1 MAPPRRQFTGKAPN
15 GDNWGKHGWTP
26 GSLPDQNG
34 KVFVITGGN
43 SGIGLE
49 AARML
54 GRRCGTVVLLCRS
67 LPRANEAIEE
77 LMRTSPANCDYS
89 AIECDL
95 ADLSSVASAAE
106 KVRAEHERIDAL
118 INNAGIMM
126 VPERTLTKDGF
137 EMHFGTNH
145 LGHFALSAQLS
156 EMVEAC
162 GGRFVTVSSQAANGV
177 KNIDFED
184 PHAENRYSS
193 MLAYAQSKLANLMFA
208 IELQRRLSI
217 SGSKATSLACHPGI
231 SDTNI
236 AVTGPS
242 QMMRLAIMPVM
253 TLFAQTAARGAIPTV
268 LAAAAKEAEPLG
280 PEQGYYGPTGFQNM
294 GGRVDRAEIK
304 PQALDEEAGR
314 RLWAM
319 SEAMTGVSWPIFKSA
334 A

>member
-1 MAPPRRQFTGKAPN
+1 MAPPRRQFTGKGPN
-15 GDNWGKHGWTP
+15 GDNWAKHGWMP
-26 GSLPDQNG
+26 GSLPDQHG

-54 GRRCGTVVLLCRS
+54 GRRCASVVLLCRS
-67 LPRANEAIEE
+67 LPRANEAIED

-95 ADLSSVASAAE
+95 ADLASIARAAE
-106 KVRAEHERIDAL
+106 KVRSEHDRIDAL

-126 VPERTLTKDGF
+126 VPERTLTRDRF

-156 EMVEAC
+156 DLVEAS

-177 KNIDFED
+177 RKIDFED
-184 PHAENRYSS
+184 PNAENHYSPL
-193 MLAYAQSKLANLMFA
+193 LAYAQSKLANLLFA
-208 IELQRRLSI
+208 IELQRRLAI
-217 SGSKATSLACHPGI
+217 AGCKATSHACHPGI

-242 QMMRLAIMPVM
+242 QMMRFAMVPVM
-253 TLFAQTAARGAIPTV
+253 TLFAQSAARGAIPTV
-268 LAAAAKEAEPLG
+268 LAAAAEEAEPLG
-280 PEQGYYGPTGFQNM
+280 AEQGYYGPTGFQNM

>member
-1 MAPPRRQFTGKAPN
+1 MAPPRRQFTGKGPN
-15 GDNWGKHGWTP
+15 GDDWGKYGWTP
-26 GSLPDQNG
+26 GCLPDQNG

-49 AARML
+49 TARML
-54 GRRCGTVVLLCRS
+54 GRRCATVVLLCRS
-67 LPRANEAIEE
+67 LNRANEAIED
-77 LMRTSPANCDYS
+77 LRRTSPANCDYS

-106 KVRAEHERIDAL
+106 KVRSEHDRIDAL
-118 INNAGIMM
+118 INNAGIML
-126 VPERTLTKDGF
+126 VPARTLTRDGF

-145 LGHFALSAQLS
+145 LGHFALSPQLS
-156 EMVEAC
+156 ALVEAS
-162 GGRFVTVSSQAANGV
+162 GGRFVTVSSQAANGM
-177 KNIDFED
+177 KNFDFDD

-193 MLAYAQSKLANLMFA
+193 ILAYAQSKLANLLFA
-208 IELQRRLSI
+208 VDLQRRLEI
-217 SGSKATSLACHPGI
+217 AGCKATSHACHPGI
-231 SDTNI
+231 ADTNI

-242 QMMRLAIMPVM
+242 QLARFAMMPVM

-268 LAAAAKEAEPLG
+268 LAAAAAEAEPIG
-280 PEQGYYGPTGFQNM
+280 PARGYYGPTGFQSM

-304 PQALDEEAGR
+304 RQALDEEAGR

-319 SEAMTGVSWPIFKSA
+319 SEAMTGVSWPIFTSA

>member
-1 MAPPRRQFTGKAPN
+1 MAPPRRQFTGKGPN
-15 GDNWGKHGWTP
+15 GDNWAKHGWTP

-54 GRRCGTVVLLCRS
+54 GRRCATVVLLCRS
-67 LPRANEAIEE
+67 LPRANEAIED
-77 LMRTSPANCDYS
+77 LRRTSPANCDYS

-95 ADLSSVASAAE
+95 ADLASVAAAAQ
-106 KVRAEHERIDAL
+106 KVRSEHDRIDAL

-145 LGHFALSAQLS
+145 LGHFALSAHLS
-156 EMVEAC
+156 DLVEAS
-162 GGRFVTVSSQAANGV
+162 GGRFVTISSIAAERARQ
-177 KNIDFED
+177 IDFED
-184 PHAENRYSS
+184 PNAENQYSP
-193 MLAYAQSKLANLMFA
+193 MRAYAQSKLANLMFA
-208 IELQRRLSI
+208 IELQRRLTI
-217 SGSKATSLACHPGI
+217 NGSKATSHACHPGV

-242 QMMRLAIMPVM
+242 QMMRLAMMPFL
-253 TLFAQTAARGAIPTV
+253 TLFAQTASRGAIPTV

-280 PEQGYYGPTGFQNM
+280 PEQGYYGPTGFQKL

-319 SEAMTGVSWPIFKSA
+319 SEAMTGVSWR
-334 A
+334 

>member
-1 MAPPRRQFTGKAPN
+1 MAPPRRQFTGTGPN
-15 GDNWGKHGWTP
+15 GDNWSRHGWTP
-26 GSLPDQNG
+26 GCLPDQQG

-43 SGIGLE
+43 SGVGLE

-54 GRRCGTVVLLCRS
+54 GRRCATVVLLCRS
-67 LPRANEAIEE
+67 LPRANEAIED
-77 LMRTSPANCDYS
+77 LRRTSPANCDYS

-95 ADLSSVASAAE
+95 ADLSSVARAAE
-106 KVRAEHERIDAL
+106 KVRAEHDRLDAL

-145 LGHFALSAQLS
+145 LGHFALSAHLS
-156 EMVEAC
+156 GLIEAS
-162 GGRFVTVSSQAANGV
+162 GGRFVTVSSQAANGMRE
-177 KNIDFED
+177 IDFED
-184 PHAENRYSS
+184 PNAENSYSS
-193 MLAYAQSKLANLMFA
+193 LLAYAQSKLANLLFA
-208 IELQRRLSI
+208 VELQRRLTLA
-217 SGSKATSLACHPGI
+217 GCKATSHACHPGMA
-231 SDTNI
+231 DTNI

-242 QMMRLAIMPVM
+242 QLARIALMPVM

-268 LAAAAKEAEPLG
+268 LAAAAQEAEPLAA
-280 PEQGYYGPTGFQNM
+280 EQGYYGPTGFQNM
-294 GGRVDRAEIK
+294 RGRVDRAEIK
-304 PQALDEEAGR
+304 PQALDDEAGR